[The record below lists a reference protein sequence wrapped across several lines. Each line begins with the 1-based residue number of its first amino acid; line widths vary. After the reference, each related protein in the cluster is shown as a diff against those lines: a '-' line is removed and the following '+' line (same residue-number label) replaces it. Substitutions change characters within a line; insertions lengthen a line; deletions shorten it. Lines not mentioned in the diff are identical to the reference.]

1 MTGREKWVVA
11 ILAAGVFAILLGVFI
26 TATRTRIPV
35 SHIYVNAQGAHLL
48 AQAGESATAAADWPG
63 AFRANPKAADA
74 AFWPTATLD
83 FGGGHSV
90 TLPRRDV
97 LLWVYRG

>member
-1 MTGREKWVVA
+1 V
-11 ILAAGVFAILLGVFI
+11 
-26 TATRTRIPV
+26 
-35 SHIYVNAQGAHLL
+35 
-48 AQAGESATAAADWPG
+48 TAAADWPG
-63 AFRANPKAADA
+63 AFRANPQAADA

-90 TLPRRDV
+90 IVPRRDV